1 MNSDNNIKRGI
12 EAKPLPPEN
21 FPTPILEVIV
31 GSTLHGTAVDDG
43 LEDLDMMAIV
53 VERPRQFVGFSPDDT
68 WVHRTK
74 PQGVRSEA
82 GDTDLA
88 VYGLRKYL
96 HLALKGNPTILLALF
111 AKEPFIKRYDVRGLQ
126 LQALAPYIVSK
137 QCYWPWK
144 GYMKQQHERLLGL
157 RGQRNV
163 TRPEL
168 VNRYGY
174 DTKYAGH
181 IVRLG
186 LQGEEILTTGKMTLP
201 MPQEQRDLCIKIRT
215 GGFTLAAVS
224 EIIIDVEQCIE
235 AAFNKSEL
243 RLHPDREAVQKWM
256 LRTYL
261 TAWRAHELDSL

>member
-1 MNSDNNIKRGI
+1 MD
-12 EAKPLPPEN
+12 EAALQEARAKLPPEQY
-21 FPTPILEVIV
+21 PAPILEFIC
-31 GSTLHGTAVDDG
+31 GSTLHGTSVDDG
-43 LEDLDMMAIV
+43 LEDFDMMEIV
-53 VERPRQFVGFSPDDT
+53 VERPRQFVGFGPVDT

-74 PQGVRSEA
+74 PDGVRSEK
-82 GDTDLA
+82 GDIDLA

-111 AKEPFIKRYDVRGLQ
+111 APQAFIKRYDVRGMQ

-137 QCYWPWK
+137 QCYWPWS

-168 VNRYGY
+168 VDRYGY

-201 MPQEQRDLCIKIRT
+201 LPQEQRELVLKIRT
-215 GGFTLAAVS
+215 GGYTLAAVS
-224 EIIIDVEQCIE
+224 EVIIDVEKRIE
-235 AAFNKSEL
+235 AAFEKSPL
-243 RLHPDREAVQKWM
+243 RLWPDREAVEKWM

-261 TAWRAHELDSL
+261 TAWRSHELDAL

>member
-1 MNSDNNIKRGI
+1 MN
-12 EAKPLPPEN
+12 PLPPEQ
-21 FPTPILEVIV
+21 FPAPILEIIV
-31 GSTLHGTAVDDG
+31 GSTLHGTSVDDG

-53 VERPRQFVGFSPDDT
+53 VERPRQMVGFGPVDT
-68 WVHRTK
+68 WTHRTK

-82 GDTDLA
+82 GDLDLS
-88 VYGLRKYL
+88 VYGLRKFL
-96 HLALKGNPTILLALF
+96 GLALKGNPTILLALF
-111 AKEPFIKRYDVRGLQ
+111 AKPPFIKRHDVRGMQ

-137 QCYWPWK
+137 QCYNPWR

-168 VNRYGY
+168 VDRYGY

-201 MPQEQRDLCIKIRT
+201 VPDEQRQQVLKVRT
-215 GGFTLAAVS
+215 GGYTLAGVS
-224 EIIIDVEQCIE
+224 EVIIEMEHRIE
-235 AAFNKSEL
+235 AAFQKSPL
-243 RLHPDREAVQKWM
+243 RLWPDRETVEKWM

-261 TAWRAHELDSL
+261 SAWRAHELDAL

>member
-1 MNSDNNIKRGI
+1 MSAALE
-12 EAKPLPPEN
+12 EARAKLPPEA
-21 FPTPILEVIV
+21 FPSPILEVVV

-43 LEDLDMMAIV
+43 LEDLDMMAVV

-82 GDTDLA
+82 GDIDLS

-111 AKEPFIKRYDVRGLQ
+111 APQEFVRRHDVRGMQ

-137 QCYWPWK
+137 QCYWPWR

-168 VNRYGY
+168 VDKYGY

-186 LQGEEILTTGKMTLP
+186 LQGEELLTDGKLTLP
-201 MPQEQRDLCIKIRT
+201 MPPEQRELCIKIRT
-215 GGFTLAAVS
+215 GGFSLAEVS
-224 EIIIDVEQCIE
+224 GLIIDVEKRIE
-235 AAFNKSEL
+235 ASFQASTL
-243 RLHPDREAVQKWM
+243 PLWPDREKVQKWM

-261 TAWRAHELDSL
+261 SAWRAHELDSL